1 MFSAI
6 SDSVQAFE
14 YNLGLIK
21 KTISVIVDSNIS
33 ILLLRVTKDKC
44 SHRKG
49 KTLCKITCIYSS
61 QKYKFCTK
69 YQQLKLKEK
78 YLAFILTH

>member
-21 KTISVIVDSNIS
+21 RLFWYKLTVTLVSYYYELLKTNAH
-33 ILLLRVTKDKC
+33 TK
-44 SHRKG
+44 KG
-49 KTLCKITCIYSS
+49 KLLCKITCIYSS
-61 QKYKFCTK
+61 QKNKFCTK
-69 YQQLKLKEK
+69 YQQLKL
-78 YLAFILTH
+78 